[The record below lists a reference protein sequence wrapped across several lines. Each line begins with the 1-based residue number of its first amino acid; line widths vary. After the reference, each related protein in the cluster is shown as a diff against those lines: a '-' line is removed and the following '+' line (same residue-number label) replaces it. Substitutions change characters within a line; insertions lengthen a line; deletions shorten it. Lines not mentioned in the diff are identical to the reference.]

1 MNPSA
6 PLRTTFAMLARAASD
21 PTSRGSGIEDDD
33 GRISYA
39 ELVERVERAAA
50 MLAGAGLG
58 RGDRIAL
65 RLPTSIAFAEA
76 FFAVLACGAAALPLG
91 SGAPP
96 AETRRLIEDAA
107 ARALITTDG
116 AAVPELDAVPRFVAD
131 GGGFRALRG
140 DASAAP
146 RPPRAGDPALVAQ
159 SFATTGRPQLVVR
172 THENLWWDA
181 DGFRGAA
188 RLDADDV
195 VLGVVPLSHAHG
207 LCNALLASVHAGA
220 RLVLRARFFR
230 RPTLDLLERERVTVF
245 PTVPFVVRMLARTE
259 PGRRWNLDALR
270 VACSAGAP
278 LDPGAQAAFR
288 ARFAV
293 PVRQLYGLT
302 AAGNVT
308 YQGDDAAAVDPATV
322 GTPLP
327 GVEVTIADGADTPP
341 ATGEVVVRSRAAAG
355 GPERPLRTF
364 DLGRWSAGGELV
376 LTGRLSTFIN
386 AAGNKVDPAEVEAAL
401 RRHPAVADAAVYA
414 LPAAHGE
421 QVVAAAVVPRSPCTA
436 DDLRLHCRALLAS
449 FKVPRVVR
457 VRPALPRSP
466 LGNVLIDQ
474 LIMET

>member
-1 MNPSA
+1 
-6 PLRTTFAMLARAASD
+6 MLARTASD
-21 PTSRGSGIEDDD
+21 PASRGSGIEDDEW
-33 GRISYA
+33 RISYA
-39 ELVERVERAAA
+39 DLAARVERAAA
-50 MLAGAGLG
+50 TLAGAGLG
-58 RGDRIAL
+58 SGDRIAL
-65 RLPTSIAFAEA
+65 WLPNSIAFAEA
-76 FFAVLACGAAALPLG
+76 FLAVLACGAAALPLG
-91 SGAPP
+91 FGAPP
-96 AETRRLIEDAA
+96 AEARRLIDAAA

-116 AAVPELDAVPRFVAD
+116 AAAPELDSLLRFVAD
-131 GGGFRALRG
+131 QRGVRATRG
-140 DASAAP
+140 EPSAAP
-146 RPPRAGDPALVAQ
+146 RPPRASDPALVAH
-159 SFATTGRPQLVVR
+159 SFATAGRPQLVAR
-172 THENLWWDA
+172 SHENLWWDA

-195 VLGVVPLSHAHG
+195 VFGIVPVSHAHG

-220 RLVLRARFFR
+220 RLILRARFFR

-245 PTVPFVVRMLARTE
+245 PTVPFVIRMLARTE
-259 PGRRWNLDALR
+259 PGRRWDLHALR

-278 LDPGAQAAFR
+278 LDAVSRATFR

-308 YQGDDAAAVDPATV
+308 YQGGAADAVDPAAV
-322 GTPLP
+322 GTPIATT
-327 GVEVTIADGADTPP
+327 EVTIASGEGAPL
-341 ATGEVVVRSRAAAG
+341 AAGEVGEVVVRSRAAAG

-364 DLGRWSAGGELV
+364 DLGRWSSGGELV
-376 LTGRLSTFIN
+376 LTGRLSAFIN

-401 RRHPAVADAAVYA
+401 CRHPAVAEVAVYG
-414 LPAAHGE
+414 LPAPHGE
-421 QVVAAAVVPRSPCTA
+421 QVVAAAVVPRGPCNA
-436 DDLRLHCRALLAS
+436 DDLRVHCRALLAS